1 MAQRMRLTNRN
12 AAELSVERSEYTVWD
27 TRTAG
32 LGMRVRPTGYR
43 AWIYLD
49 NRGGTSTRH
58 TLGPVTLVTVDEAR
72 FRCHEIQSKERPDT
86 RSTANPSP
94 VPRFREFVE
103 GEWKTAC
110 LNRFKP
116 SSRKSVAA
124 TLRSQLLPEF
134 GTMPLDR
141 ITRFDVT
148 RWFDL
153 YSATA
158 PGGANFTL
166 KVFHQ
171 IMNRAIVHGHIAANP
186 VSGIKRNP
194 RPRLTRFLSQ
204 DEICRLRAEL
214 DRCVAE
220 RPSRRMQADII
231 RLLLLTGCR
240 RSEIQKLQ
248 WSEVGGDSLELGDSK
263 TGPRRVILNKA
274 AQRIIERQPRT
285 ESPYVFPSPSDPFRP
300 TAGGIPLW
308 GMVRKRCGFEDVRC
322 HGLRHTF
329 ASQAV
334 LNGIPLPVVAKL
346 LGHSTVSMTLR
357 YAHVADHEVAAAADR
372 IGTII
377 ASMYGIPDA

>member
-12 AAELSVERSEYTVWD
+12 VAELSVERSEYTVWD

-32 LGMRVRPTGYR
+32 LGVRVRPTGYR

-58 TLGPVTLVTVDEAR
+58 TLGPVTLMTVDEAR
-72 FRCHEIQSKERPDT
+72 FRCHKIQSKERPDA

-124 TLRSQLLPEF
+124 ALRSQLLPEF

-186 VSGIKRNP
+186 VSGVKRNP

-263 TGPRRVILNKA
+263 TGPRRVFLNKDGTTHHRKA
-274 AQRIIERQPRT
+274 TQNGKPVRLSITVRPVPADNRL
-285 ESPYVFPSPSDPFRP
+285 DP
-300 TAGGIPLW
+300 A
-308 GMVRKRCGFEDVRC
+308 
-322 HGLRHTF
+322 
-329 ASQAV
+329 
-334 LNGIPLPVVAKL
+334 
-346 LGHSTVSMTLR
+346 LGHGQETLR
-357 YAHVADHEVAAAADR
+357 IRGRAVPWASSHICIPGGAERNPLARRGEVAWSQHCFDDLALCAR
-372 IGTII
+372 
-377 ASMYGIPDA
+377 SRP

>member
-1 MAQRMRLTNRN
+1 MAQRMRLTDRS

-32 LGMRVRPTGYR
+32 LGVRVRPTGYR

-58 TLGPVTLVTVDEAR
+58 TLGPVTLMTVDEAR
-72 FRCHEIQSKERPDT
+72 FRCHEIQAKERPDT
-86 RSTANPSP
+86 GSTANPSP

-124 TLRSQLLPEF
+124 ALRSQLLPEF

-186 VSGIKRNP
+186 VSGVKRNP

-322 HGLRHTF
+322 HELRHTF